1 MATRARD
8 RSRHVADR
16 GDGGDRTSPREG
28 RGPRA
33 AVAALLGSSGQIAVA
48 MMLMNLA
55 TYGFTM
61 SAARI
66 IGPVPYGA
74 FFALMNL
81 VMIVSVVQLGL
92 QATAARRISADP
104 THVGQIERE
113 VLRVSMR
120 ASLLLGGLLL
130 VGAPLVN
137 HLLGLDSLP
146 TALLAAVAAV
156 PMTMTGAQA
165 GILQGERRWRQ
176 LAILYVLSGVP
187 RLVVGLALI
196 LWQPTEFMAF
206 LGVTLGYYAP
216 FLYGLA
222 VLRHGRESGD
232 THDRHGFLPVIK
244 EAVVNSQALFAYFA
258 LTNIDMLVGRS
269 VLDSHDSGLYAAG
282 LIVSRAVMFLPQF
295 VVVAFPS
302 MSTSLNPARALV
314 SSMALVGGLGGAC
327 VLATAVLPDLVLV
340 FAGGR
345 EYDEV
350 SGLLW
355 VFALLGTCM
364 ALLQLLV
371 YFVLARQGTLSIV
384 LVWVALVVLVG
395 VASTMVS
402 SVSGL
407 LGVVLAVELVLLLV
421 LSAISFVKLRERPT
435 AQ

>member
-1 MATRARD
+1 MSTRTRD
-8 RSRHVADR
+8 RSPEAA
-16 GDGGDRTSPREG
+16 
-28 RGPRA
+28 GPRGRLG
-33 AVAALLGSSGQIAVA
+33 ALLAGSGQIAVA
-48 MMLMNLA
+48 MMLMNVA

-66 IGPVPYGA
+66 IGPVAYGA

-81 VMIVSVVQLGL
+81 VMILSVVMLGL

-104 THVGQIERE
+104 SHVGQIERGI
-113 VLRVSMR
+113 LRVSLR
-120 ASLLLGGLLL
+120 ASLVMGAVLLAC
-130 VGAPLVN
+130 APLIN
-137 HLLGLDSLP
+137 RILDLDSLP
-146 TALLAAVAAV
+146 TAVLTAFAFV
-156 PMTMTGAQA
+156 PITMTGAQA
-165 GILQGERRWRQ
+165 GILQGERRWRE

-187 RLVVGLALI
+187 RLAIGVALI

-206 LGVTLGYYAP
+206 LGVTLACYAP

-222 VLRHGRESGD
+222 VLRHPRASGD
-232 THDRHGFLPVIK
+232 THERHGFLPIIK
-244 EAVVNSQALFAYFA
+244 ESIVNSQALFAYFA

-295 VVVAFPS
+295 VVVVAFPS
-302 MSTSLNPARALV
+302 MSTGRDGARALLG
-314 SSMALVGGLGGAC
+314 SIALVGGLGAAC

-340 FAGGR
+340 FAGGE
-345 EYDEV
+345 EYAEV

-371 YFVLARQGTLSIV
+371 YSVLARQGLLSML
-384 LVWVALVVLVG
+384 LVWVALLVVVG
-395 VASTMVS
+395 LASTMVS
-402 SVSGL
+402 TVSGL
-407 LGVVLAVELVLLLV
+407 LGVVLTVELVLLVV
-421 LSAISFVKLRERPT
+421 LLAISFVKMRERST